1 MLEWNVV
8 SFCYM
13 MNYVSMHD
21 LVQSIPIFIMCM
33 FMGLVSQ
40 VDSMS
45 VASSSSVRGLGM
57 LQCGIRPSLQHGPQ
71 WPMKRSDR
79 GRVHLS

>member
-8 SFCYM
+8 CFHYM
-13 MNYVSMHD
+13 INYASMHV
-21 LVQSIPIFIMCM
+21 LVQRIPIFIMCM

-45 VASSSSVRGLGM
+45 VASTSLVGGLGM
-57 LQCGIRPSLQHGPQ
+57 LQTSSLLILYIQCNYVSS
-71 WPMKRSDR
+71 K
-79 GRVHLS
+79 